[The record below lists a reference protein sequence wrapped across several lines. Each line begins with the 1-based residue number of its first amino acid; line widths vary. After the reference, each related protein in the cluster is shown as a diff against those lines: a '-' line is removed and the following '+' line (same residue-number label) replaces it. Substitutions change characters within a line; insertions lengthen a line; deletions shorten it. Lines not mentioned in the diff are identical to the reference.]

1 MTEETLNLLRGW
13 STVLAMLGFIAVVA
27 WAWSRNR
34 NKDFERAA
42 QVPLEE
48 DVLPPSDQSPT
59 SSRGASNR
67 EAS

>member
-1 MTEETLNLLRGW
+1 MNPDTLNLLRGL

-34 NKDFERAA
+34 QPDFEQAA
-42 QVPLEE
+42 QAPLEE
-48 DVLPPSDQSPT
+48 DVPAPSVTRPT

>member
-1 MTEETLNLLRGW
+1 MTEETLNLLRGL
-13 STVLAMLGFIAVVA
+13 STVLAMLGFIAVVV

-34 NKDFERAA
+34 TKDFERAA

-48 DVLPPSDQSPT
+48 DVLSPSDQRPL

-67 EAS
+67 EAP

>member
-1 MTEETLNLLRGW
+1 MTEETLNLLRGL

-34 NKDFERAA
+34 RDDFDRAA
-42 QVPLEE
+42 QAPLEE
-48 DVLPPSDQSPT
+48 DVRTPSDQRPL

>member
-1 MTEETLNLLRGW
+1 MSEDTLNLLRGL

-27 WAWSRNR
+27 WAWSRDR
-34 NKDFERAA
+34 RDAFDRAA
-42 QVPLEE
+42 QAPLEE
-48 DVLPPSDQSPT
+48 DGLTPSDQRPL